1 MGWPGL
7 QRLVS
12 FHEDR
17 SGDAALGEGPWRW
30 RWRPGSALRDQGCQG
45 ARGALVPEPLEGPA
59 DSASSSQ
66 IWAQPRKLPTTV
78 GVLSHR
84 ARVQYGSVTRDPGSR
99 YHFYVFK
106 CKPHVTKA
114 ARLEAAL
121 QGCPVPGRVRPCET
135 GLWLSRLCLGLC

>member
-59 DSASSSQ
+59 DSAFSSQ

-84 ARVQYGSVTRDPGSR
+84 ARVQYGSHWLPVSTAPCQCD
-99 YHFYVFK
+99 
-106 CKPHVTKA
+106 
-114 ARLEAAL
+114 
-121 QGCPVPGRVRPCET
+121 QGPRVSMS
-135 GLWLSRLCLGLC
+135 LLCV